1 MTACVLYVAMAD
13 SVHTL
18 RWLRMVELDRYA
30 TVLLPATRRAS
41 LPELGMSPAIRSLD
55 DLRSLARGQI
65 GIWAGFPHAKH
76 ETSLSALPWPVGWH
90 DHRADLVQG
99 ATVAAAVSAL
109 RPLMVHSMELQH
121 ASYPC
126 LEATKLIGAD
136 FPPWLVSNWGSDLFL
151 YEKLEEHRAVLRDL
165 VAHADALHS
174 ECRRD
179 GAIAHRLGYDKS
191 KPLYVM
197 PASGGEDLQR
207 LPMPRTSPSERN
219 VILIKGYHGWSGRAM
234 HVLSALL
241 LAAPQIRRFRV
252 QVVLASDE
260 VAAMAR
266 EVARITTL
274 EIQVEGWSN
283 DRQVALQRTANA
295 RIAIGIGISDGIGTS
310 FLEAMALGAF
320 PIAATT
326 ACACEWVRNG
336 IDGMVVDPH
345 DVNALAQAIARA
357 ATDDLL
363 VDAASLRNR
372 CEVEQRWNVHINRE
386 QALRM
391 YEEIIEGPHERC
403 FR

>member
-1 MTACVLYVAMAD
+1 
-13 SVHTL
+13 
-18 RWLRMVELDRYA
+18 
-30 TVLLPATRRAS
+30 
-41 LPELGMSPAIRSLD
+41 
-55 DLRSLARGQI
+55 
-65 GIWAGFPHAKH
+65 
-76 ETSLSALPWPVGWH
+76 
-90 DHRADLVQG
+90 
-99 ATVAAAVSAL
+99 
-109 RPLMVHSMELQH
+109 
-121 ASYPC
+121 
-126 LEATKLIGAD
+126 
-136 FPPWLVSNWGSDLFL
+136 
-151 YEKLEEHRAVLRDL
+151 
-165 VAHADALHS
+165 
-174 ECRRD
+174 
-179 GAIAHRLGYDKS
+179 
-191 KPLYVM
+191 
-197 PASGGEDLQR
+197 
-207 LPMPRTSPSERN
+207 MPRTSPSERN

>member
-1 MTACVLYVAMAD
+1 MTECVLFVAMAD

-18 RWLRMVELDRYA
+18 RWLRMVESDRYA

-41 LPELGMSPAIRSLD
+41 QPELRMSPAIRSRD
-55 DLRSLARGQI
+55 DLRSLAPGQI
-65 GIWAGFPHAKH
+65 GIWDGFPPTTGRA
-76 ETSLSALPWPVGWH
+76 SVSALPWPIGWH

-99 ATVAAAVSAL
+99 ATIAAAVSAL
-109 RPLMVHSMELQH
+109 RPLMVHSMEVQH
-121 ASYPC
+121 ASYAC
-126 LEATKLIGAD
+126 LDAIKLIGAG

-151 YEKLEEHRAVLRDL
+151 YEKLEDHSAVLRDL
-165 VAHADALHS
+165 VARADALHS

-179 GAIAHRLGYDKS
+179 GAIAHRLGYDKG

-207 LPMPRTSPSERN
+207 LPMPQTPPSERN

-241 LAAPQIRRFRV
+241 LAAPQIRGFRV

-274 EIQVEGWSN
+274 DVQVEGWSD

-326 ACACEWVRNG
+326 ACAAEWVRNG
-336 IDGMVVDPH
+336 IDGLVVDPH
-345 DVNALAQAIARA
+345 DVNALAQAIIRA
-357 ATDDLL
+357 ATDGEM
-363 VDAASLRNR
+363 VDAASQRNR
-372 CEVEQRWNVHINRE
+372 HEVEQRWNVQVNRE
-386 QALRM
+386 LALRM
-391 YEEIIEGPHERC
+391 YEEVIAGGA
-403 FR
+403 